1 MRFTRFANRSV
12 LTALALMSFYSC
24 QDRSVTEPAAEADQV
39 PARSVA
45 PLLELSVGAPTVVA
59 ASDIAHCTKS
69 GDEATAL
76 LIDNIAPTHV
86 LPLGDAAYSAFTLTD
101 YNNCYGPSWGRH
113 KAITKPTVGDQDYKV
128 AGAAGYFDYFG
139 AEAGDRATGY
149 YSYDVGEWHV
159 VVLNSSLSTTAT
171 SAQVTWL
178 KADLAASTKVCT
190 MAYWHYPMFYSSSSG
205 IRTSLKPVWD
215 ALYANGVEVVLNGNY
230 KFYERFAPQTPAG
243 TADDAYGIRQFVV
256 GTGGAG
262 STSFATIRALSEARS
277 TGTNG
282 VLKLTLDANAYNWEF
297 IPVAGKTF
305 TDAGSG
311 TCHPAPPPVAQP
323 GGPYVSEDTVRFNG
337 TASSDPQGDLPLT
350 YEWDFGD
357 GSPIG
362 TEAQPIHVYSALG
375 TYTVTLVVVD
385 SHGNRSAPAT
395 TTAQI
400 VNIPPVVRAGPDRR
414 LRPDQSVTVST
425 FFKDQMTDAPW
436 SYRIEWGDGTETTGS
451 GLTDI
456 IDPIN
461 ATHAYPAV
469 GQYTVTVRVFD
480 KDGGEGVDALTATVS
495 PPGTPEVIIV
505 AGDISTCTNNRDEST
520 AQVID
525 GIEGTVFTLGDNAY
539 PNGRL
544 EDYTKCYHPTWGRH
558 RDRTFANLGNHEYDM
573 GNANGSWDYFASG
586 AGPRGKGYYSMD
598 IGDWHII
605 VLNDNGSFVPY
616 GPGSAQDTWLVND
629 LANNTKRCTMAIWH
643 QPLFYSNTS
652 STVVRP
658 GRKILWDRLY
668 AAGVELVMH
677 GHQHRYERFAPQTP
691 DGVRN
696 DSTGI
701 REFIV
706 GTGGDGNSMA
716 TFTAPNSEIHDDAYG
731 VLKLTLN
738 PDGYD
743 WQFVAAGTDT
753 FTDSGSGVC
762 H

>member
-1 MRFTRFANRSV
+1 MRFTRFANRSL
-12 LTALALMSFYSC
+12 LTTLALMSFYSC
-24 QDRSVTEPAAEADQV
+24 QDRSVTEPTVEADQV

-45 PLLELSVGAPTVVA
+45 PLLELSFGAPTVVA

-76 LIDNIAPTHV
+76 LIDSLAPTHV

-101 YNNCYGPSWGRH
+101 YTNCYGPSWGRH

-139 AEAGDRATGY
+139 AEAGDPATGY

-159 VVLNSSLSTTAT
+159 VVLNSSQSTTAT

-262 STSFATIRALSEARS
+262 STSFGTIRALSEARS
-277 TGTNG
+277 TGTHG

-297 IPVAGKTF
+297 VSVAGKTF

-337 TASSDPQGDLPLT
+337 TGSSDPQGDLPLT

-362 TEAQPIHVYSALG
+362 TGAQPIHVYSALG

-385 SHGNRSAPAT
+385 SKGNRSEPAT
-395 TTAQI
+395 TTAEI
-400 VNIPPVVRAGPDRR
+400 VNIPPAVRAGSDRR
-414 LRPDQSVTVST
+414 LRPDQPITVST
-425 FFKDQMTDAPW
+425 YFKDHMTDAPW
-436 SYRIEWGDGTETTGS
+436 SYRIEWGDGTEATG
-451 GLTDI
+451 TDLPGI
-456 IDPIN
+456 TEPIN

-495 PPGTPEVIIV
+495 PPGTPEVVIV
-505 AGDISTCTNNRDEST
+505 AGDISTCTNARDEST
-520 AQVID
+520 AKVID

-573 GNANGSWDYFASG
+573 GNADGSWDYFASG
-586 AGPRGKGYYSMD
+586 AGTRGKGYYSMD

-616 GPGSAQDTWLVND
+616 GPGSVQDTWLVND

-658 GRKILWDRLY
+658 GRKIFWDRLY

-691 DGVRN
+691 DGVRD

-738 PDGYD
+738 PDSYD
-743 WQFVAAGTDT
+743 WQFMAAGTDT
-753 FTDSGSGVC
+753 FTDSGSGTC